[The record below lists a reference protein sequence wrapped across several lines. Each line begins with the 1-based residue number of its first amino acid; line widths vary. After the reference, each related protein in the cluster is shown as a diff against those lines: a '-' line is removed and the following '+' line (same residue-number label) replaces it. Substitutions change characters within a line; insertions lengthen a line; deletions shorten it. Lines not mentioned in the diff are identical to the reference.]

1 MKQHWVTMVVVVT
14 AGSALLTGAGAAA
27 HTYPAGGAPAA
38 STGGWHTAQQVPGL
52 AALNTGDF
60 ASVSVVSCA
69 SPGDCTA
76 TGFYAT
82 STAEQVFVVNE
93 TNRHWGQAEEVPGL
107 ATLDG
112 GNESEVLS
120 LSCAS
125 AGNCAAGGTYTS
137 VFGPGEAFVANETN
151 GTWGTAEEVPGTGT
165 LNASGDAETSSVSCR
180 TAGNCSA
187 GGSYKDGSGNDQAF
201 VVTETHGTWGTAEEV
216 PGTAALNTGGRAGVN
231 AVSCPSPGTCSAGG
245 FYAEAPHPA
254 KHQQAFVVSETNGT
268 WGTAEEV
275 PGIAALNHGQ
285 AGIDS
290 VSCGFAGN
298 CGAGGSYKASSGGI
312 QAFVVN
318 EISGTWGS
326 AEEVPGTAAL
336 NKGGR
341 AGIGSVSCSFPSGCS
356 ASGEYVGIPGGSLSM
371 LPFVVDETN
380 GTWGTADEIPGIA
393 KLNNDRNSVVYSLSC
408 AAAANCSAAGS
419 YQDASGSSQAFVV
432 NKTDGIWRAAE
443 EIPGLAALNV
453 GGAAQANSVSCPG
466 VGRCSAG
473 GSYSA
478 SSGVQA
484 FVVNKG

>member
-1 MKQHWVTMVVVVT
+1 MKQHWVTMVVAVT
-14 AGSALLTGAGAAA
+14 AGSVLLTGAGAAA
-27 HTYPAGGAPAA
+27 HTYPADGAPAA

-93 TNRHWGQAEEVPGL
+93 TNRHWGQAEELPGL

-254 KHQQAFVVSETNGT
+254 KHQQAFVVDETNGT

-298 CGAGGSYKASSGGI
+298 CGAGGSYKARGAARKKFPAPRRSTRAGGPGSVRSPVRSLPAAALVASTWASPAAPCPCCRSSSTRPTAPG
-312 QAFVVN
+312 APLTR
-318 EISGTWGS
+318 SPASRSSTRT
-326 AEEVPGTAAL
+326 GTAWST
-336 NKGGR
+336 R
-341 AGIGSVSCSFPSGCS
+341 CPVPRR
-356 ASGEYVGIPGGSLSM
+356 P
-371 LPFVVDETN
+371 
-380 GTWGTADEIPGIA
+380 TAAPPARIRTPQ
-393 KLNNDRNSVVYSLSC
+393 
-408 AAAANCSAAGS
+408 AAPRR
-419 YQDASGSSQAFVV
+419 SS
-432 NKTDGIWRAAE
+432 
-443 EIPGLAALNV
+443 
-453 GGAAQANSVSCPG
+453 
-466 VGRCSAG
+466 
-473 GSYSA
+473 
-478 SSGVQA
+478 
-484 FVVNKG
+484 